1 MILFKGMSQHLNKTP
16 ISLTMAQKYQAARSV
31 LLKSKPKYKQ
41 NEINNNPQSRFNDDF
56 WREVAAFAEEPK
68 NLSVLEDCF
77 VQTQP
82 AINNELKSPALQ
94 PK

>member
-1 MILFKGMSQHLNKTP
+1 
-16 ISLTMAQKYQAARSV
+16 MAQKYQAARAV

-41 NEINNNPQSRFNDDF
+41 NEINNTPESPLNDSF
-56 WREVAAFAEEPK
+56 WREVAEFAEDGK

-77 VQTQP
+77 VQAP
-82 AINNELKSPALQ
+82 PPIKNELKSPDTQ